1 MKQHNHKK
9 YTDNFKIKNPDYF
22 KNYYKNNKHKYNQHS
37 NKSQWYAVE
46 IFGTLYVFNRKSDI
60 KIKSIGKNELNNTNV
75 VRVKV

>member
-1 MKQHNHKK
+1 MQTTKQQT
-9 YTDNFKIKNPDYF
+9 YTINFKTKNPDYY

-75 VRVKV
+75 VRVSV